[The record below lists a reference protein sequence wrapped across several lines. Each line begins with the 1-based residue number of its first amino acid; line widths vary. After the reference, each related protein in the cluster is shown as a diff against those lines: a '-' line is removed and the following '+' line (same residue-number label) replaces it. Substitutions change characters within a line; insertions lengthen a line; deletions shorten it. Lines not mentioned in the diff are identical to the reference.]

1 MVRGIVNDFKCP
13 SSSPFSICTPQV
25 HFFLLFPARYTYIGV
40 NTQELTTRLSLPYI
54 FEPDIVDL

>member
-13 SSSPFSICTPQV
+13 SSSSFSI
-25 HFFLLFPARYTYIGV
+25 FFLLFPARYTYIGV